1 MWVSLWFNFALQFMA
16 EHDPDYMAWFH
27 STPPPPAIAVR
38 RAISVYQWLHKK
50 TDMEFSKASEQIKHT
65 TQAEA
70 WRVFRHRNGQSL
82 VRVMRILPG
91 EAICEV
97 PMCLTVE
104 REPGYIL
111 RGPMKFQLKGGMW
124 VH

>member
-1 MWVSLWFNFALQFMA
+1 
-16 EHDPDYMAWFH
+16 
-27 STPPPPAIAVR
+27 
-38 RAISVYQWLHKK
+38 
-50 TDMEFSKASEQIKHT
+50 MEFAKATEQIKHT

-111 RGPMKFQLKGGMW
+111 GGGVPPGPIGFQLKWGMW